1 MSIIITAVVNGAG
14 GPRPPPEILD
24 NLSVRLWE
32 SLGNIV
38 LYIINITMPPR
49 FKILT
54 TVLIIIELKLYDIK
68 IILKTKIY

>member
-14 GPRPPPEILD
+14 GPRPPPDLD
-24 NLSVRLWE
+24 NLSVSLWE
-32 SLGNIV
+32 SLGNIG
-38 LYIINITMPPR
+38 LYIINITRPPR

-54 TVLIIIELKLYDIK
+54 TVLIIIELRLYDIK